1 MNEMEREIVV
11 PDKAEIKFGED
22 RILKIRML
30 PGSNIDLTSAVAI
43 VEHAAKITDKELHCN
58 FIDIRQ
64 MTYISSDAQ
73 KHFSKQ
79 NNTYV
84 PAIAVLMVSTIQKK
98 LVNMYFSF
106 LNPMIPTRAFD
117 NEEEAMVWLRKKLI
131 ESEDLM

>member
-11 PDKAEIKFGED
+11 PEKAEITYGEE

-30 PGSNIDLTSAVAI
+30 PGSNIDLSAAIAI
-43 VEHAAKITDKELHCN
+43 VEHATEISGKELHCN
-58 FIDIRQ
+58 FIDIRR
-64 MTYISSDAQ
+64 MTYISSEAQ

-84 PAIAVLMVSTIQKK
+84 PAIAVLMVSNIQKK

-117 NEEEAMVWLRKKLI
+117 DEEAAMVWLRKKLI
-131 ESEDLM
+131 ESEDWM